1 MATMLATPGG
11 AGNTNPQ
18 AHSHQHTP
26 NKTGFGAHG
35 ASSSSGPPLQTLSGA
50 MALAMEGAGVPPSV
64 NHGLY
69 GGLSGLGGAFPASAG
84 ILGGAGNGAGGLL
97 GKAPA
102 STTNSNSGSN
112 WGVESLGGEVFGG
125 NSLSSDAE
133 QHEVIVDGALELS
146 AGARPFV
153 PRFGSTALGLGGG
166 SSVGAGASSLAGGP
180 TSARSNVSPLASPLL
195 GPLSGSLMNPLG
207 GSLVGASASTST
219 GSPLTS
225 AFGAPLSAS
234 SLGGLNLSGGL
245 GGGLSGGLSGG
256 LTGGL
261 TGGLS
266 GSPWGSSAS
275 LSMDATS
282 HTNDPQNNIS
292 SYLSNLLSS
301 DLNLDEDNY
310 EYGDASNIIPNLDSF
325 LLNDN

>member
-1 MATMLATPGG
+1 MGSLQHMATMLATPGG
-11 AGNTNPQ
+11 PGGNNPHASTN
-18 AHSHQHTP
+18 H
-26 NKTGFGAHG
+26 NKTGFGAHN
-35 ASSSSGPPLQTLSGA
+35 ASSSSAPPLQTLSGA
-50 MALAMEGAGVPPSV
+50 MALAMEGAGVQPSLGG
-64 NHGLY
+64 GLY
-69 GGLSGLGGAFPASAG
+69 GGLGGLSGAFPTSSG
-84 ILGGAGNGAGGLL
+84 ILGGAIP
-97 GKAPA
+97 GK
-102 STTNSNSGSN
+102 TTNASSASSNN

-125 NSLSSDAE
+125 NSLSLSNDAE

-153 PRFGSTALGLGGG
+153 PRFGSAALGGTT
-166 SSVGAGASSLAGGP
+166 SLAGGP

-195 GPLSGSLMNPLG
+195 GPLSGSLIG
-207 GSLVGASASTST
+207 GTLAGNTISSTAGS
-219 GSPLTS
+219 SPLTS

-245 GGGLSGGLSGG
+245 GGGLPGG
-256 LTGGL
+256 LT
-261 TGGLS
+261 

-275 LSMDATS
+275 LSMEAPNNA
-282 HTNDPQNNIS
+282 NDQQSNIS
-292 SYLSNLLSS
+292 SYLSNLLST